1 MPANGRPSSYTQEI
15 ADTICTR
22 IAEGESLRT
31 ICVSDDIPS
40 ITSVRRWLA
49 DEKRDGF
56 RLQYACAR
64 EEQADFYADA
74 IIEIA
79 DTEEDP
85 QKARVRIDARKWYA
99 GKLKPKK
106 YGERIASPVTI
117 SNVNITADG
126 MTDAELEEIANKD

>member
-1 MPANGRPSSYTQEI
+1 MAAGRPSSYTQKL
-15 ADTICTR
+15 ADKICKR
-22 IAEGESLRT
+22 IAEGESLRK
-31 ICVSDDIPS
+31 ICDDSAIPS

-49 DEKRDGF
+49 DEKRADF

-79 DTEEDP
+79 DTEPDP

-106 YGERIASPVTI
+106 YGDKMQLSGDEDNPIAITTVTRTI
-117 SNVNITADG
+117 IDP
-126 MTDAELEEIANKD
+126 KD